1 MVLNFFYL
9 NYITLTL
16 IKNVFSQVLLNF
28 NIINIIKTCFIILW
42 SKNNHNIY

>member
-1 MVLNFFYL
+1 MVLKFFYL

-28 NIINIIKTCFIILW
+28 NIIKTCFIILW
-42 SKNNHNIY
+42 SKDNHNIQ